1 MACVPLHQLL
11 QEPRAETTRVAWDRR
26 ATYDVGAFLRHV
38 GGLARRLEGRPGRKI
53 LLDTTSAYAFA
64 VGLFAVARV
73 GGEALVPPNRQE
85 GTLLELSSYC
95 DGVLRDRGANEANP
109 SAEAV
114 TPLDPLAHAGEPWPA
129 ELDPQRPI
137 VQLFT
142 SGTTGRAKEIPKAFC
157 HLEEVVELE
166 RRVGADLPVEAQV
179 FATAPHQHLYG
190 FLLRVLW
197 PLSTGRAFQAES
209 LLRPE
214 ELLPRLADAP
224 VSVLVATPA
233 HLRHL
238 AARPEL
244 ADLRGRVMR
253 VVSSGGPLP
262 PAVAAS
268 VEAALGAP
276 PIEIFGSTETGG
288 VATRRQPA
296 GKAAPHWR
304 PFEGVRVRRDPESGC
319 LRVSSSFVSVG
330 ANLSSDGMLEF
341 EMGDQAEVDED
352 QQFVLQGRADRVV
365 KIGEKRLSLSDMESR
380 LREHAFIDDC
390 GLIAVDRSTEQRVAA
405 VVVLSAKGL
414 AAKADRDRRSLVQ
427 TLQGQ
432 LAAHWDRV
440 LLPRVWRFVEA
451 LPTDERGKLP
461 REALLALVAERPRVP
476 VVLGERREDG
486 EQREDCEQRE
496 VQTLVRDL
504 QVPTD
509 LAALEGHFPG
519 QPVVPG
525 VAQLGWALAAAEEL
539 AGGKLSLAGVEALKF
554 KEMLLPGG
562 RVRLE
567 VELDRLRARVR
578 FRIFAEDRELSS
590 GRLLLADTP

>member
-11 QEPRAETTRVAWDRR
+11 AQPRAESAPVAWDRR
-26 ATYDVGAFLRHV
+26 AIYDVGGFLRHV
-38 GGLARRLEGRPGRKI
+38 GGLAHRLEERPGSKI

-73 GGEALVPPNRQE
+73 GGEAWVPPNRQD
-85 GTLLELSSYC
+85 GTLRELSSFC
-95 DGVLRDRGANEANP
+95 DGVLRDRGASEADSGANTGT
-109 SAEAV
+109 A
-114 TPLDPLAHAGEPWPA
+114 LDPLAHAGDPWPI
-129 ELDPQRPI
+129 ELDPERPI

-166 RRVGADLPVEAQV
+166 RRIGAGVPVEAHV

-197 PLSTGRAFQAES
+197 PLATGRAFQAES

-214 ELLPRLADAP
+214 ELLPRMADVP

-244 ADLRGRVMR
+244 RDLRGRAVR

-262 PAVAAS
+262 PATAAS
-268 VEAALGAP
+268 VQAALGEP
-276 PIEIFGSTETGG
+276 PFEIFGSTETGG
-288 VATRRQPA
+288 VATRRQLA
-296 GKAAPHWR
+296 GEEPPRWR
-304 PFEGVRVRRDPESGC
+304 PFGQVQVRQDPTSGR
-319 LRVSSSFVSVG
+319 LRVSSPFVSVG
-330 ANLSSDGMLEF
+330 ADLSPDGTLEY

-352 QQFVLQGRADRVV
+352 EHFELQGRADRVV

-380 LREHAFIDDC
+380 LREHPFIDDC
-390 GLIAVDRSTEQRVAA
+390 ALVAVDRSAEQRVAA
-405 VVVLSAKGL
+405 VVVLSPRGL

-427 TLQGQ
+427 ALQSQ

-440 LLPRVWRFVEA
+440 LLPRMWRFVAA

-461 REALLALVAERPRVP
+461 REALLALVSERPRVP
-476 VVLGERREDG
+476 VVLGERREAD
-486 EQREDCEQRE
+486 
-496 VQTLVRDL
+496 TLTRDL

-525 VAQLGWALAAAEEL
+525 VAQVGWALAAAEEL
-539 AGGKLSLAGVEALKF
+539 AGGELGLAGVEALKF

-567 VELDRLRARVR
+567 VELDRLGARVR
-578 FRIFAEDRELSS
+578 FRILNEDRELSS
-590 GRLLLADTP
+590 GRLLLADAK